1 MSNRRTFA
9 IISHPDAGK
18 TTLTEKLLLQGGA
31 IHLAGEVKARGA
43 ARRARSDWM
52 KIEQQRGIS
61 VTSSVMTF
69 ERDGITFNLLDT
81 PGHEDFSEDTYRTL
95 TAVDSAIM
103 VIDAAKGIEPQTR
116 KLFEVCRLRS
126 VPIITFVNKVDREG
140 RSVFETL
147 DEVADALAL
156 DVVPMSWPIGMG
168 GVFQGVLDFA
178 TDTISRPE
186 GDSREFL
193 GKVTPAE
200 DIPAEIA
207 DEIELAQGGYP
218 SFDLEAYRHGD
229 MTPVYFGSALKNF
242 GVAELIDAIARF
254 APPPRP
260 QPSEQGTIQPENKE
274 VTGFIFKVQ
283 ANMDPQHRD
292 RIAFMRLVS
301 GTFKRGMKLIPSA
314 LGKPVAIHSP
324 ILFFAQ
330 DRELAD
336 TAEPGDIIG
345 IPNHG
350 TLRVGDTLSE
360 TNKVRFTGLPN
371 FAPEILRRVAL
382 KDPTKTKQLRKALD
396 DLSEEGVI
404 QVFYPE
410 LGGQWIVGVV
420 GQLQLDVLISR
431 LEAEYKVAAVL
442 EASPFDTARWLKGSE
457 AALRQ
462 FTDINKS
469 NLAKDRDGD
478 PVFMARSAWD
488 VGYQQERNP
497 ELVQMIQQ
505 KMFTFEDLVTIDAA
519 GLQREGRRAAHDR
532 PDAVADGL
540 QERTGSR
547 GWHLQLGAAAHAL
560 QGHQQ
565 PPAPA
570 VRGFLRKRVFHDCG
584 REHRAGLPDQPGQ
597 AQSCE
602 QQARER

>member
-1 MSNRRTFA
+1 MATNVSNRRTFA

-69 ERDGITFNLLDT
+69 EKDGITFNLLDT

-168 GVFQGVLDFA
+168 GVFEGVLDFA

-193 GKVTPAE
+193 GKRDAAKVGN
-200 DIPAEIA
+200 IPAEIA
-207 DEIELAQGGYP
+207 EEIELAKAGYGD
-218 SFDLEAYRHGD
+218 FDLEAYRHGD

-242 GVAELIDAIARF
+242 GVTELIDAIARY

-260 QPSEQGTIQPENKE
+260 QPSEAGTIEPGNKE

-301 GTFKRGMKLIPSA
+301 GTFKRGMKLTPSA

-330 DRELAD
+330 DREIAD

-360 TNKVRFTGLPN
+360 QNKVRFTGLPN

-410 LGGQWIVGVV
+410 IGSQWIVGVV

-431 LEAEYKVAAVL
+431 LEAEYKVEAML
-442 EASPFDTARWLKGSE
+442 EAAPFDTARWVKGSD
-457 AALRQ
+457 AALKS
-462 FTDINKS
+462 FADFNKS
-469 NLAKDRDGD
+469 NLAKDRDD
-478 PVFMARSAWD
+478 DMVFLARSAWD
-488 VGYQQERNP
+488 VGYQQEKNP
-497 ELVQMIQQ
+497 DL
-505 KMFTFEDLVTIDAA
+505 TFSATK
-519 GLQREGRRAAHDR
+519 
-532 PDAVADGL
+532 
-540 QERTGSR
+540 ER
-547 GWHLQLGAAAHAL
+547 
-560 QGHQQ
+560 
-565 PPAPA
+565 
-570 VRGFLRKRVFHDCG
+570 
-584 REHRAGLPDQPGQ
+584 
-597 AQSCE
+597 
-602 QQARER
+602 

>member
-1 MSNRRTFA
+1 MSTPSSSNRRTFA

-31 IHLAGEVKARGA
+31 IHLAGQVKARGA

-156 DVVPMSWPIGMG
+156 DVCPMSWPIGLG
-168 GVFQGVLDFA
+168 GEFKGVLDFA
-178 TDTISRPE
+178 TNTIARPE
-186 GDSREFL
+186 GPSREFL
-193 GKVTPAE
+193 GKVEPAT
-200 DIPAEIA
+200 DIPAQIA
-207 DEIELAQGGYP
+207 EEIELAQGGYP
-218 SFDLEAYRHGD
+218 SFDLEAYRNGD
-229 MTPVYFGSALKNF
+229 LTPVYFGSALKNF
-242 GVAELIDAIARF
+242 GVAELINAIATY

-260 QPSEQGTIQPENKE
+260 QPSSEGVISPDAKE
-274 VTGFIFKVQ
+274 VTGFVFKVQ
-283 ANMDPQHRD
+283 ANMDPMHRD

-301 GTFKRGMKLIPSA
+301 GTFKRGMKLTPSGS
-314 LGKPVAIHSP
+314 GKPVAIHSP

-330 DRELAD
+330 DREIAD
-336 TAEPGDIIG
+336 SAEPGDIIG

-360 TNKVRFTGLPN
+360 FNKLRFTGLPN
-371 FAPEILRRVAL
+371 FAPEILRRVVL

-410 LGGQWIVGVV
+410 IGASWIVGVV

-431 LEAEYKVAAVL
+431 LEAEYKVEAML
-442 EASPFDTARWLKGSE
+442 EASPFDTARWLKGPD
-457 AALRQ
+457 AALRA
-462 FTDINKS
+462 FADFNKS

-497 ELVQMIQQ
+497 ELVFSAT
-505 KMFTFEDLVTIDAA
+505 K
-519 GLQREGRRAAHDR
+519 
-532 PDAVADGL
+532 
-540 QERTGSR
+540 ER
-547 GWHLQLGAAAHAL
+547 
-560 QGHQQ
+560 
-565 PPAPA
+565 
-570 VRGFLRKRVFHDCG
+570 
-584 REHRAGLPDQPGQ
+584 
-597 AQSCE
+597 
-602 QQARER
+602 

>member
-69 ERDGITFNLLDT
+69 ERDGVTFNLLDT

-140 RSVFETL
+140 RSPFETL

-156 DVVPMSWPIGMG
+156 DVCPMAWPVGLG
-168 GVFQGVLDFA
+168 GTFQGVLDFA
-178 TDTISRPE
+178 TGEISRPE
-186 GDSREFL
+186 GDSKEFL
-193 GKVTPAE
+193 GKREKAELPA
-200 DIPAEIA
+200 DVAE
-207 DEIELAQGGYP
+207 EVELAQAGYP
-218 SFDLEAYRHGD
+218 EFDLEAYRNGD
-229 MTPVYFGSALKNF
+229 LTPVYFGSALKNF
-242 GVAELIDAIARF
+242 GVTELIEAIANY

-260 QPSEQGTIQPENKE
+260 QPSEQGTIQPDGKE

-283 ANMDPQHRD
+283 ANMDPMHRD

-301 GTFKRGMKLIPSA
+301 GTFKRGMKLTPSA

-330 DRELAD
+330 DREIAD
-336 TAEPGDIIG
+336 TAGPGDIIG

-360 TNKVRFTGLPN
+360 NNKVRFTGLPN

-431 LEAEYKVAAVL
+431 LEAEYKVQAML
-442 EASPFDTARWLKGSE
+442 EAAPFDTARWIKGPD
-457 AALRQ
+457 AALKQ
-462 FTDINKS
+462 FADFNKS

-478 PVFMARSAWD
+478 PVFMARSSWD
-488 VGYQQERNP
+488 VGYQQEKNP
-497 ELVQMIQQ
+497 
-505 KMFTFEDLVTIDAA
+505 DLVFSATK
-519 GLQREGRRAAHDR
+519 
-532 PDAVADGL
+532 
-540 QERTGSR
+540 ER
-547 GWHLQLGAAAHAL
+547 
-560 QGHQQ
+560 
-565 PPAPA
+565 
-570 VRGFLRKRVFHDCG
+570 
-584 REHRAGLPDQPGQ
+584 
-597 AQSCE
+597 
-602 QQARER
+602 